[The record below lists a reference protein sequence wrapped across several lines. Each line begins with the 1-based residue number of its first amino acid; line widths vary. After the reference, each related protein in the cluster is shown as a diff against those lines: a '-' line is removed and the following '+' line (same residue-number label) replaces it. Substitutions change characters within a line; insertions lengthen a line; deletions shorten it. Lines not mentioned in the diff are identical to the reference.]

1 MINENHELNVLSPL
15 KGTTLQSWKI
25 NTTNF
30 TSVYNPVFA
39 ETIVRLWRI
48 CLPKKLN
55 KLPLPLSEKI
65 FIKAVIYFLCTGVDT
80 YGTIYPFIVLITA
93 A

>member
-1 MINENHELNVLSPL
+1 MKVTCSVNVLSPL

-39 ETIVRLWRI
+39 ETYSTAFENMSS
-48 CLPKKLN
+48 K
-55 KLPLPLSEKI
+55 E
-65 FIKAVIYFLCTGVDT
+65 IY
-80 YGTIYPFIVLITA
+80 
-93 A
+93 